1 MWSGS
6 SHLHP
11 TQPTGRQDTYPLLCA
26 ELCAQ
31 SLQCSLPVPPVLQTV
46 ALITCIHTQQ
56 HTHRPTC
63 TRGLSECHIVR
74 YSPFHSLSISNS
86 SNAIQQTVVAT
97 DMEDIKECLNWVWE
111 HFWGPGYAHLP
122 FGSADREAIHC
133 FSFFS
138 ALLRTLGSL
147 LARRRAKRTS
157 TDCITLRSN

>member
-1 MWSGS
+1 MCTKLAMFSAS
-6 SHLHP
+6 SSCVTNSSPHHMH
-11 TQPTGRQDTYPLLCA
+11 TYTA
-26 ELCAQ
+26 
-31 SLQCSLPVPPVLQTV
+31 T
-46 ALITCIHTQQ
+46 

-86 SNAIQQTVVAT
+86 SNAKQQTVVAT